1 MRDKNIFYIAFLNS
15 FSPDGRLDRTRTWRE
30 IRYLVRFLSSWLITI
45 ILLFAICAAPAVLVH
60 SYVVPIPI
68 ALKIFGAFH
77 VDPEVWEHKIEKRD
91 LGDVGAEYEAWSK
104 EQGFSKRTAI
114 FWQYFLWYS
123 WPFLI
128 VYAIYIFALSYC
140 FIHKFCNALFA
151 RYKRKVLH
159 RERAY
164 YFKVI

>member
-1 MRDKNIFYIAFLNS
+1 MSDKNIFYISFLS
-15 FSPDGRLDRTRTWRE
+15 CFSPDGRLDRARTWRE

-45 ILLFAICAAPAVLVH
+45 ILFIAICATPIVFVH
-60 SYVVPIPI
+60 SYLVPIPI

-77 VDPEVWEHKIEKRD
+77 IDPEVWEYNIEEGD

-104 EQGFSKRTAI
+104 EQDFGKRTAI

-123 WPFLI
+123 WPFLFA
-128 VYAIYIFALSYC
+128 YLIYIFAAFYL
-140 FIHKFCNALFA
+140 FIHKFCSALFA
-151 RYKRKVLH
+151 RYRRKVLH

-164 YFKVI
+164 YFQII